1 MGAALSSDLDDQE
14 SIPYFL
20 WDEPMTVRELEA
32 RLATASQ
39 PERRRLLGKILREA
53 RDIDVWRF
61 TKPRDVLADW
71 TGLAPHLGRR
81 RGFWEYLFG
90 RWQAHGLVQSSPAR
104 SSSSDVPSSGLR
116 DCDPL
121 SSGATQVRLGPSQV
135 DAPPETFADK
145 LCALLER
152 AEIADLLDAQALEA
166 GGHDLREALTIAA
179 RKDAGLTPGQL
190 AWVLSQVQFGDD
202 ASLPGGGAVRELR
215 AYQAGLLARL
225 ERLALPE

>member
-20 WDEPMTVRELEA
+20 WDEPMTVRALRE

-39 PERRRLLGKILREA
+39 PERRRLLGKVLREA
-53 RDIDVWRF
+53 RDTDVWRF
-61 TKPRDVLADW
+61 TTPREVLADW

-81 RGFWEYLFG
+81 REFWEYLLG
-90 RWQAHGLVQSSPAR
+90 RWQAHDLVHVRPSR
-104 SSSSDVPSSGLR
+104 SSSSGVPPSGLR

-121 SSGATQVRLGPSQV
+121 SSGAIQVRSGPGPV

-145 LCALLER
+145 LCALIER
-152 AEIADLLDAQALEA
+152 AEIGDLVDAQALEA
-166 GGHDLREALTIAA
+166 AGHDLCEALAIAA
-179 RKDAGLTPGQL
+179 RKDAGLTPAQL
-190 AWVLSQVQFGDD
+190 AWVLSQVQLGDD
-202 ASLPGGGAVRELR
+202 ARLPGGGAVHELR
-215 AYQAGLLARL
+215 SYQAGLLARL